1 MGEYCFL
8 FKVNFWNSILEK
20 DETNYGAVYANT
32 FKEAMEIVEDS
43 YGDDLSS
50 VEFECHDCGLLTFN
64 EDIFNKIRGS
74 L

>member
-1 MGEYCFL
+1 MGKYCFL
-8 FKVNFWNSILEK
+8 FKVNFWNSILEE

-50 VEFECHDCGLLTFN
+50 VELECHDCGLLTFS
-64 EDIFNKIRGS
+64 EDVFNKIRGS